1 MMSLDW
7 IFTPLAV
14 ATVVIELGAPLVLVL
29 SRLRVRRRR
38 APCEDS
44 HGARASDFSAA
55 PKGQNRPD
63 RTQGRTSDG
72 HRSFNQTHV
81 VAKGAPYDKHEE
93 SEAEQGRRCRLC
105 PRARS
110 YDNGD
115 DRPGQHQSDHQWHT
129 DNHDD
134 DHRRE
139 WGTREQPHRR
149 GTGLPSL
156 HDPMLPGSVPG
167 RADATPHL
175 IGCRTRL
182 AGDCDTPCV
191 SNRTLIADVET
202 VASAA
207 TAPDSISFTVRSS
220 ATSDLEQL
228 ASLYA
233 RAYPTGDAVASYDEA
248 VADIAAS
255 LEGAYGVYLHAASPV
270 IVHRGELVAAVMTV
284 NRTPWEGDPSCPF
297 IIEAFTAPEHRRAG
311 LATTLLVTAATA
323 VSAHDRSIALRVDD
337 TNTDAIRLYEKLGFR
352 EWPDAPTT

>member
-1 MMSLDW
+1 
-7 IFTPLAV
+7 V
-14 ATVVIELGAPLVLVL
+14 
-29 SRLRVRRRR
+29 
-38 APCEDS
+38 
-44 HGARASDFSAA
+44 SDFSAA

-129 DNHDD
+129 DIHDD

-139 WGTREQPHRR
+139 WGTGEQPHRR
-149 GTGLPSL
+149 GAGLPSL
-156 HDPMLPGSVPG
+156 HDPMLPRSVPG

-202 VASAA
+202 
-207 TAPDSISFTVRSS
+207 
-220 ATSDLEQL
+220 
-228 ASLYA
+228 
-233 RAYPTGDAVASYDEA
+233 
-248 VADIAAS
+248 
-255 LEGAYGVYLHAASPV
+255 V